1 MTVEQIHERL
11 VAAGGL
17 EPSEDSVRALSTEE
31 QLAALR
37 RDELRRIW
45 SLMLDAGW
53 LTYSP
58 DGDPA
63 VQRWHQERLE
73 QWARESGEAGPG
85 PELIRYRIVA
95 QRTDPAH
102 PGASVTTNYAY
113 GRSVE
118 EAVAKARRVLERPD
132 GLYGDR
138 GMYRVVQ
145 VTEESLSVEMRQQEE
160 ARRRYLTTILEAAVA
175 TVRGREVDDPD
186 GELLSRLDDFFT
198 RAVVFP
204 DPHNGGVRPRPHQ
217 ATFGW
222 TSEPPGVEHAS
233 DPGRALAV
241 FLLAY
246 LDHYGLSLVQSPAE
260 CNGSHEPGC
269 HRLEVFVRETVLPRT
284 HPNTMERRRVLEAL
298 GEAGG
303 LCTARTIEFSS
314 GDVILCTREADH
326 FEGEA
331 PRREEPEGWHK
342 CNARTWIDDQPYNHP
357 HTPRPGRSGRV
368 S

>member
-1 MTVEQIHERL
+1 MPDEKSAESPSQSSRGLSFEMRFEVREEIHREVFGMTVEQIHERM

-17 EPSEDSVRALSTEE
+17 EAGEDSARPLSTEE
-31 QLAALR
+31 QLAVLR

-63 VQRWHQERLE
+63 VHRWHQERLE
-73 QWARESGEAGPG
+73 HWARESGEAGPD

-102 PGASVTTNYAY
+102 PGASVTINYAY

-118 EAVAKARRVLERPD
+118 DALGKARRVLERPH

-145 VTEESLSVEMRQQEE
+145 VTEESLSVEMRQQED
-160 ARRRYLTTILEAAVA
+160 ARQRYLTTILEAALA
-175 TVRGREVDDPD
+175 TVRGREVDAPD

-204 DPHNGGVRPRPHQ
+204 DPHNGGVRPRPYQ

-222 TSEPPGVEHAS
+222 TSEPPGIQHAS
-233 DPGRALAV
+233 NPGRALTQ

-246 LDHYGLSLVQSPAE
+246 LDHHGLAVTNPE
-260 CNGSHEPGC
+260 
-269 HRLEVFVRETVLPRT
+269 EV
-284 HPNTMERRRVLEAL
+284 
-298 GEAGG
+298 
-303 LCTARTIEFSS
+303 
-314 GDVILCTREADH
+314 
-326 FEGEA
+326 
-331 PRREEPEGWHK
+331 
-342 CNARTWIDDQPYNHP
+342 
-357 HTPRPGRSGRV
+357 GR
-368 S
+368 